1 MPKSKRNKVVALTK
15 VKKKTKE
22 WKGGLIEQ
30 IKTALDE
37 YPSVYLFKYKNF
49 RNDKFK
55 GLREKLR
62 DSSKFCLGS
71 GKVLRVALGSDAAD
85 EYKTNISQLS
95 EHIKGSVGLFFT
107 RLSRTEVQKIVDDFE
122 VVDFARAGTAATED
136 FSVEAGPVLQWGEP
150 MAHTLEPTLR
160 QHGMPTKL
168 VKGVVQLVSDFTV
181 CRAGE
186 TLQSNQAA
194 LLRIFGVKM
203 AVFNMK
209 LVGVWEADT
218 YEQLGEVDS
227 EDEDGGDDSL
237 DLPGI

>member
-1 MPKSKRNKVVALTK
+1 MNSFCYIPPLCLLQQHASTPPVITHPSFYILFLYR
-15 VKKKTKE
+15 
-22 WKGGLIEQ
+22 
-30 IKTALDE
+30 

-55 GLREKLR
+55 GLREKHR
-62 DSSKFCLGS
+62 NSSKFCLGS

-95 EHIKGSVGLFFT
+95 EHIKGSVGLLFT

-150 MAHTLEPTLR
+150 IAHTLEPTLR

-181 CRAGE
+181 CREGE

-209 LVGVWEADT
+209 LVGVWEKDT

-227 EDEDGGDDSL
+227 GSEDEEGDDLL

>member
-1 MPKSKRNKVVALTK
+1 M
-15 VKKKTKE
+15 
-22 WKGGLIEQ
+22 
-30 IKTALDE
+30 
-37 YPSVYLFKYKNF
+37 YLFKYKNF

-85 EYKTNISQLS
+85 EHKTNISQLS
-95 EHIKGSVGLFFT
+95 EQIKGSVGLLFT
-107 RLSRTEVQKIVDDFE
+107 KLSRKEVQKIVDDFE
-122 VVDFARAGTAATED
+122 VIDFARAGTKATED
-136 FSVEAGPVLQWGEP
+136 FAIEAGPVLQWGEP
-150 MAHTLEPTLR
+150 IAHTLEPTLR

-168 VKGVVQLVSDFTV
+168 VKGVVQLVSDYTV
-181 CRAGE
+181 CKEGDV
-186 TLQSNQAA
+186 LQSNQAA

-209 LVGVWEADT
+209 LVGVWEADA
-218 YEQLGEVDS
+218 YEQLAEGDS
-227 EDEDGGDDSL
+227 EEEDDGDDLL